1 MDAIGKGA
9 RVIALVGPAG
19 AGKTS
24 LAEALL
30 EASSAIPRLG
40 SVEAGTSVGD
50 ASPEARA
57 RGASTE
63 LNLLRFN
70 WAGDDY
76 VVLDAPG
83 SPGFAAEAGSALDV
97 ADIALV
103 VITPEPERAAL
114 AEPILR
120 EIEARGVP
128 HAIFVNKIDKAP
140 GTIEQLLEAL
150 EPLSSAALVARQI
163 PIAKGE
169 DVIGFVDL
177 ALDRAY
183 HYRRG
188 KASEQL
194 PVAEEMKD
202 AETTARFH
210 MLEQLAD
217 HDDDL
222 LEQLLEDKEPDL
234 SIVFRDLKRETA
246 EGLIV
251 PVMFGSAVNEFGV
264 RRLLK
269 ALRHDTPSPAQTA
282 QRLGIHGPAAEVFKV
297 CNETSVGRLAVA
309 RVFGAALS
317 EGGELNA
324 GPGIAHRAGALFAL
338 QGPAVTRLKRAQAGD
353 VVGIAKADAVKP
365 GDRLG
370 IGGVP
375 PGPRG
380 ERRKRATNYALTIA
394 VRDHKDEVRLS
405 TSLNKLLE
413 EDPGLTWE
421 TLDETH
427 ETLLRGINE
436 EHVGLALERLRRRYG
451 LDVATR
457 EPALAVRETVRKAST
472 QRGRHKKQSGGHG
485 QYGDVVIELRPLP
498 RGEGFVF
505 EDKITG
511 GVVPRQWIPAVE
523 QGVRDAM
530 ARGPLGCRVV
540 DVAVTLTDGS
550 YHTVDSSELAFR
562 TAGRIAMSAALADA
576 APYLLEPVARLTI
589 QSPGSATSRVTS
601 AIAGCR
607 GRVLDM
613 APREG
618 WSRWDTVE
626 ALVPEAEL
634 GAFQAELRSVSQGMA
649 TYEARFDHL
658 AEVGGRIA
666 EAIIQRVGE
675 PA

>member
-1 MDAIGKGA
+1 MDAIGSGA

-30 EASSAIPRLG
+30 EAAGAVPRLG

-50 ASPEARA
+50 ASPEARS

-63 LNLLRFN
+63 LNFSRFS

-76 VVLDAPG
+76 ILLDAPG
-83 SPGFAAEAGSALDV
+83 SVGFAAEAGSALDIC
-97 ADIALV
+97 DLALL
-103 VITPEPERAAL
+103 VIPPEPERAPL
-114 AEPILR
+114 AEPLLR
-120 EIEARGVP
+120 ELEARGVP

-150 EPLSSAALVARQI
+150 EPCSSAALVARQI
-163 PIAKGE
+163 PIARR
-169 DVIGFVDL
+169 DQVTGFIDL

-183 HYRRG
+183 HYRQG
-188 KASEQL
+188 KASDPQ
-194 PVAEEMKD
+194 PVAEEMKE
-202 AETTARFH
+202 AENIARFH

-222 LEQLLEDKEPDL
+222 LEQLLEDKQPDPSL
-234 SIVFRDLKRETA
+234 VFGDLRRETA
-246 EGLIV
+246 DGLIV
-251 PVMFGSAVNEFGV
+251 PVIFGSASNSFGV

-269 ALRHDTPSPAQTA
+269 SLRHDTPAPGQTAERIGLHSPA
-282 QRLGIHGPAAEVFKV
+282 IEVFKV

-309 RVFGAALS
+309 RVFGGHLA
-317 EGGELNA
+317 EGEELTA
-324 GPGIAHRAGALFAL
+324 GPGMVQRAGALFAL
-338 QGPAVTRLKRAQAGD
+338 QGSHTTRLKQAAPGD
-353 VVGIAKADAVKP
+353 VIGIAKADQVKP

-370 IGGVP
+370 IGGAAP
-375 PGPRG
+375 ARRA
-380 ERRKRATNYALTIA
+380 ERQRPQANYAIAIA

-413 EDPGLTWE
+413 EDPGLSWE
-421 TLDETH
+421 TLDDTH

-436 EHVGLALERLRRRYG
+436 EHVNLALERLKRRYG
-451 LDVATR
+451 LSVETR
-457 EPALAVRETVRKAST
+457 EPSLAVRESIRKGTT

-498 RGEGFVF
+498 RGEGFAF
-505 EDKITG
+505 EDRITG
-511 GVVPRQWIPAVE
+511 GVIPKQWIPAVE
-523 QGVRDAM
+523 HGVRDAM
-530 ARGPLGCRVV
+530 EKGPLGCRVV

-550 YHTVDSSELAFR
+550 YHSVDSSEMAFR
-562 TAGRIAMSAALADA
+562 TAGRMAMSEALAQC
-576 APYLLEPVARLTI
+576 APYLLEPIAHVKIHA
-589 QSPGSATSRVTS
+589 PGTATSRVTS
-601 AIAGCR
+601 AISSAR

-613 APREG
+613 SPREG

-626 ALVPEAEL
+626 ATVPEAEL
-634 GAFQAELRSVSQGMA
+634 CHLANDLRSSTQGMA
-649 TYEARFDHL
+649 TFETRFDHL
-658 AEVGGRIA
+658 SECTGKVAEQM
-666 EAIIQRVGE
+666 IQRVGE